1 VILAVDE
8 LVERA
13 AVRHPPRAAQVL
25 GGIDGESF
33 ARVAGGEV
41 DQRSAMSGG
50 ERGQP
55 ILLRLSRGR
64 VDADVVRVQS
74 VEGRGE
80 QQRLAAELADHAQEL
95 PVSSGAI
102 VGDTL
107 TMELWMEYE
116 SYTDAMIPM
125 SLTTELYG
133 LSCPPY
139 ILANYLTGLEITSS
153 NDFNDIPAGQLLN
166 DIIKDENTGV
176 TISELIAEMQL
187 INAYRFAD
195 LTLSFLEKP
204 ELPEHQFHF
213 LFTDN
218 AGNTFSGHSETI
230 VWQ

>member
-1 VILAVDE
+1 MKHLLLGLLTFTFFLGIPGCCDDHFV
-8 LVERA
+8 LVEGLD
-13 AVRHPPRAAQVL
+13 QVT
-25 GGIDGESF
+25 F
-33 ARVAGGEV
+33 RTEV
-41 DQRSAMSGG
+41 
-50 ERGQP
+50 
-55 ILLRLSRGR
+55 
-64 VDADVVRVQS
+64 
-74 VEGRGE
+74 
-80 QQRLAAELADHAQEL
+80 QEL

-166 DIIKDENTGV
+166 DIIKDENTGM